1 MLFLAIRLFVL
12 AFIERRLEMHRTL
25 INGLPKLKYIFRF
38 AYTAESGMHFPLHHH
53 PELTE
58 LLFISDGRAKYNID
72 GKDYEA
78 ERNAFVLFQQG
89 IWHEEWSLPG
99 KSVEFFCMGFS
110 GLQLAGLPEN
120 FILERT
126 KPAVVMLPTFTTEA
140 ARIIRDIHR
149 EANSSAPES
158 AFIADQQ
165 LAVLLSYLC
174 RHLHYL
180 PEAEKKQRTH
190 RTGSAAL
197 AQKFIAENYN
207 KPLTLAHIARASW
220 ASPSYLS
227 HFFKEETGLSPI
239 QYVIRIRLDV
249 AMHLLETT
257 DDTVEQIAERVGYA
271 STTSFHNVFKREHR
285 ISPGEYRRKSLE

>member
-1 MLFLAIRLFVL
+1 MQRS
-12 AFIERRLEMHRTL
+12 L
-25 INGLPKLKYIFRF
+25 INELPKLKFISRYS
-38 AYTAESGMHFPLHHH
+38 YSAESGMHYPLHHH

-58 LLFISDGRAKYNID
+58 LLFIADGGAKYTID
-72 GKDYEA
+72 GKGYEA
-78 ERNAFVLFQQG
+78 DKNAIVLFQQG
-89 IWHEEWSLPG
+89 VWHEEWSLPG
-99 KSVEFFCMGFS
+99 KPIEFFCLGFS
-110 GLQLAGLPEN
+110 GLQLSGLPEN

-126 KPAVVMLPTFTTEA
+126 RPAVIFLPSFAAEA
-140 ARIIRDIHR
+140 ARIIRELYR

-165 LAVLLSYLC
+165 LAIFISYLC

-180 PEAEKKQRTH
+180 PEAEKKKRTH
-190 RTGSAAL
+190 RADSAAL

-207 KPLTLAHIARASW
+207 KPITLAHIARASW

-227 HFFKEETGLSPI
+227 HFFKEETELSPI

-257 DDTVEQIAERVGYA
+257 DDTVEQIAERVGYT
-271 STTSFHNVFKREHR
+271 STTSFHNIFKRENSL
-285 ISPGEYRRKSLE
+285 SPGEYRRKFLE